1 MSYIFRNDSY
11 INHLIQKQTKSN
23 FEKNFGMRKVI
34 NILVTLFDNRI
45 RYYISNSQM
54 NYLNNLLKQGSNQR
68 NFDWTPRF

>member
-1 MSYIFRNDSY
+1 MSYIFTNESY